1 MSGRSRIMHET
12 DTEYAVRALTE
23 GRIGRSCICAE
34 RRCNLK
40 GRWQAQIATIR
51 AGRARAAAAG
61 LAEHGIHIC
70 GFPDAE
76 VGHYL
81 IRREASLARRHR
93 IDNRNHATRALCAH
107 TGRQKL
113 QHQEH
118 GREKGYEA
126 AHPNS

>member
-12 DTEYAVRALTE
+12 DTEYAVWALTE
-23 GRIGRSCICAE
+23 GWIGRSCICAE

-118 GREKGYEA
+118 REKGYEA